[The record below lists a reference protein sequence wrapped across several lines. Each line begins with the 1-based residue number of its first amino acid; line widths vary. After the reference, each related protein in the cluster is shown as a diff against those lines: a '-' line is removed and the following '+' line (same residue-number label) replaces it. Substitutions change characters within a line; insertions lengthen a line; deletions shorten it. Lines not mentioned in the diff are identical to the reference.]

1 MLVWNGGAGSDAI
14 PQVGIIG
21 DVGVEWSSD
30 RRGDLAPLASSPAA
44 GGGLLLGL
52 DVGDRRI
59 GLAVR
64 MPPGALVTPAGW
76 LTRRNTRADVAA
88 IRQEAERRGAAA
100 IVAGMPLDAQGRPGA
115 QGRKTERLLQAVA
128 RAVSVPVFVVD
139 ESFTSQTAVAEL
151 AAAERGSGRVRSS
164 RRSARAGWE
173 RGDVDAAAA
182 VAILRRFLETENPAQ
197 VRSHSDRGSPQGMPG
212 RGPAAE

>member
-1 MLVWNGGAGSDAI
+1 MAGMERSA
-14 PQVGIIG
+14 G
-21 DVGVEWSSD
+21 EC
-30 RRGDLAPLASSPAA
+30 RDLAAA

-64 MPPGALVTPAGW
+64 APPGDLVVPAGW

-115 QGRKTERLLQAVA
+115 QGRKTERLLRAVA

-139 ESFTSQTAVAEL
+139 ESFTSQTAAAEL
-151 AAAERGSGRVRSS
+151 AEVGRGSGRVRSG
-164 RRSARAGWE
+164 RRAARGGWE

-197 VRSHSDRGSPQGMPG
+197 VRRPGDRGSPQSVPG
-212 RGPAAE
+212 CRPAPG